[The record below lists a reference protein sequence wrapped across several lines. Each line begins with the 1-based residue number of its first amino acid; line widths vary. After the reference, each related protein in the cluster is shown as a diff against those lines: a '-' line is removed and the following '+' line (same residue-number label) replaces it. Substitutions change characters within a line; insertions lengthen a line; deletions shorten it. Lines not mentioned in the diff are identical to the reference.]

1 MPQLILKAPY
11 RIILTISACP
21 PFGRARHIPKA
32 RRSAGRPDQ
41 SNPSWIKA
49 IIFNHPKEYLSMPFI
64 ECPNCQS
71 VRIGTRNTGRKT
83 GGAIGTVAGAAS
95 GAAGALGGAE
105 IGGSVGAV
113 AGPAGALLGAF
124 AGAILGGL
132 FGGAA
137 GGAVGASLGETVD
150 TNILDNYRCLDCG
163 ESFSAKPS

>member
-1 MPQLILKAPY
+1 MPQLALRAPY
-11 RIILTISACP
+11 RIVLAVSACP
-21 PFGRARHIPKA
+21 PLAAPGISQKSGAAQGLLASRI
-32 RRSAGRPDQ
+32 
-41 SNPSWIKA
+41 NPEPGA
-49 IIFNHPKEYLSMPFI
+49 CIFNHPKEYLSMTFSH
-64 ECPNCQS
+64 CPNCQS
-71 VRIGTRNTGRKT
+71 DRIGTRNTGRKA

-105 IGGSVGAV
+105 IGGTVGAV

-150 TNILDNYRCLDCG
+150 ANILDNYRCLACG
-163 ESFSAKPS
+163 HCFSVKPP